1 MSIMNVILL
10 STTPIAALGMLLG
23 LGRFEKWALEERP
36 AQAMATGSLDLSAD
50 AAVDAVPSAIEPALA
65 QPLHQAA

>member
-36 AQAMATGSLDLSAD
+36 AQATGSLDISAD
-50 AAVDAVPSAIEPALA
+50 TAVEVVQSALDPVAA

>member
-1 MSIMNVILL
+1 MSMMNVILL

-36 AQAMATGSLDLSAD
+36 ARAVATGPLDISAD
-50 AAVDAVPSAIEPALA
+50 AAVEAVPAIEPVPA
-65 QPLHQAA
+65 QPLQAA